1 MILVILSNK
10 FFFLLPQNHKQSCL
24 TTLYILYFYFSMETA
39 CRSPMHY
46 WDMTMDAD
54 MVVPTHSVVFSED
67 FFGNGDGIVRTGPFA
82 HWRTTIGTPIIRNI
96 GSGG

>member
-1 MILVILSNK
+1 MLLVTLSNK
-10 FFFLLPQNHKQSCL
+10 FFFFCLRIIKQSCL